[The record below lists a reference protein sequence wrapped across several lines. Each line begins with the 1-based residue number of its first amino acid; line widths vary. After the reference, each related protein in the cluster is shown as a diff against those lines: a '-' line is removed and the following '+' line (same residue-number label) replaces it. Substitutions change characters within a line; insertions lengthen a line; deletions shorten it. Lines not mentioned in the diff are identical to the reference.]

1 MTLKQLLTKLDYEI
15 IIGSEEIEIGNIA
28 YDSRKVNG
36 ESVFIC
42 ISGAVVD
49 GHTFAEDVV
58 TKGAKAIII
67 EKDVDVDELTS
78 INKDLVV
85 VKVDSTRLALAYTAA
100 EYFGNPAKKLKTI
113 GITGTKGKTTTTYM
127 VRNMLEKA
135 GYKTGLIGTIE
146 TIIGDTVIPSVNT
159 TPESYV
165 VQEYF
170 AKMVE
175 EGCQCVVMEVSS
187 QGLMLNRVAGF
198 EFDYG
203 VFSNLEPDHIGP
215 NEHKDFDDY
224 MRCKGLLF
232 KMCKTG
238 IINIDSQHAK
248 GVIEG
253 HTCEIETFGM
263 SDEAM
268 LKASNIELIHRP
280 GYMGVSYDVSGLM
293 NCRIEAGV
301 PGKFSV
307 YNSLMA
313 IAISRHFDISED
325 VIADTL
331 KDIKVKGRVEVV
343 PTPGKNY
350 SLIIDY
356 AHNHMSLQSLLSTI
370 REYNPKRIVTVFG
383 AGGNRDRQ
391 RRFDMG
397 EVSGNMSDF
406 SVVTSDNP
414 RKEEPEAIIEDILVG
429 MKKTDGKYITIVNRK
444 EAIKWSMDNAQD
456 GDVILLVGKGHE
468 TYQEINGVKYD
479 FDERNVIADILSGK

>member
-1 MTLKQLLTKLDYEI
+1 MTLKKLLTKLDYEI
-15 IIGSEEIEIGNIA
+15 IVGNEEIEIGNIA

-67 EKDVDVDELTS
+67 EKDVDVDKLKS
-78 INKDLVV
+78 INNELVV

-146 TIIGDTVIPSVNT
+146 TIIGDTVIPSINT

-170 AKMVE
+170 AKMVG

-238 IINIDSQHAK
+238 IINIDSQHAE
-248 GVIEG
+248 GVIKG

-280 GYMGVSYDVSGLM
+280 GYMGVAYDVSGLM

-313 IAISRHFDISED
+313 IAISRHFDISEE

-397 EVSGNMSDF
+397 EVSGQMSDF
-406 SVVTSDNP
+406 SVITSDNP

-479 FDERNVIADILSGK
+479 FDERNVIADILEGK